1 MGIEINGKNNTIK
14 KTTNEGVYTLLH
26 LIINGTEYEWP
37 SSPDTPVPPTPID
50 PSEPT
55 AESKDFTFEL
65 WSPSQTESSHTGYT
79 QIKKTTEGGVLGNG
93 TTAVANYVC
102 EYIDGYNTYEA
113 FLQFTTPPTT
123 QIFHDGKQLPYITND
138 DGTITTERWSFRLW
152 EYHVPSSWGFSGAD
166 IKTITCKYLT
176 WDTQNATVMTRR
188 SISEP
193 TIKDDLSL
201 SGSLEIGSTLGV
213 YGSINGLNL
222 YYDIPY
228 VDIKES
234 EIGFGFFAKFY
245 ESHYIINSEEYTIPF
260 FQLSPGMVYSN
271 EHIQIEW
278 RADGKLIAQ
287 GINNYEIE
295 SVTFAPEILRYE

>member
-14 KTTNEGVYTLLH
+14 KVSAEGVFTYNY

-37 SSPDTPVPPTPID
+37 SGTGDVPPTPIE

-55 AESKDFTFEL
+55 IKSKDFTFEL
-65 WSPSQTESSHTGYT
+65 WSPSQTESSYT
-79 QIKKTTEGGVLGNG
+79 DYIPITKDPKKEDLDNG
-93 TTAVANYVC
+93 TTVVAS
-102 EYIDGYNTYEA
+102 YIWDYINGSDTYEA
-113 FLQFTTPPTT
+113 RLQFTAPATT
-123 QIFHDGKQLPYITND
+123 EIIHNGEQLPYITNA
-138 DGTITTERWSFRLW
+138 DGTITTKPESFRLW
-152 EYHVPSSWGFSGAD
+152 EFHSTSKFGFSGAS
-166 IKTITCKYLT
+166 IKTITCEYLT
-176 WDTQNATVMTRR
+176 WDTQNAAVMTTR

-193 TIKDDLSL
+193 TIKDSLSL
-201 SGSLEIGSTLGV
+201 SGSLEIGNTLGV

>member
-37 SSPDTPVPPTPID
+37 SDTPDTPPTPIE

-55 AESKDFTFEL
+55 TESKDFTFEL
-65 WSPSQTESSHTGYT
+65 WSPSQTESSHTDYIA
-79 QIKKTTEGGVLGNG
+79 IKENTEGVLPGNG
-93 TTAVANYVC
+93 TTSVANYTC
-102 EYIDGYNTYEA
+102 EYIDGSNTYEA
-113 FLQFTTPPTT
+113 RLRFTTPSTT
-123 QIFHDGKQLPYITND
+123 KIIHNGEQLPYITNA
-138 DGTITTERWSFRLW
+138 DGTITTKPESFRLW
-152 EYHVPSSWGFSGAD
+152 EFHSTSKFGFSGAS
-166 IKTITCKYLT
+166 IKSITCKYLT
-176 WDTQNATVMTRR
+176 WDTQNAAVMTTR

-193 TIKDDLSL
+193 TIKNSLSL
-201 SGSLEIGSTLGV
+201 SGSLEIGNTLGV

-228 VDIKES
+228 VDLKES